1 MVQHD
6 MIWCDVMWHQCKHN
20 LYTICIHVYV
30 YVTCIYVMYGELQVP
45 TTSQS
50 HHSAPSGWVAPCKHF
65 QLKRLRRHKK
75 IYKDYEHL
83 WNMEKISP
91 RATSSLLPACTCP
104 SLPRQPPLPLAI
116 FFANCAGHLDLSLD
130 TNWHNPSHACSF
142 RSSSSSAWFALRMC
156 ACHCISAYTFVAQGR
171 VYENAAKYAT
181 CSNQTHRQ
189 KMSKTPILNAV
200 KCSAPSSFQSAAW
213 KGK

>member
-1 MVQHD
+1 MK
-6 MIWCDVMWHQCKHN
+6 WYDVMWCDIN
-20 LYTICIHVYV
+20 LNIIYIYNMYTWYMYMYMNHVCHV
-30 YVTCIYVMYGELQVP
+30 WGATSPNHVPVSPLCAFRLGGTLQALSTEALVAPQKDIQRLWTFVKYGEDP
-45 TTSQS
+45 
-50 HHSAPSGWVAPCKHF
+50 
-65 QLKRLRRHKK
+65 
-75 IYKDYEHL
+75 
-83 WNMEKISP
+83 
-91 RATSSLLPACTCP
+91 TSSLLPACTCP
-104 SLPRQPPLPLAI
+104 SLPIQPPLPLAI

-181 CSNQTHRQ
+181 CSNQKHRQ

-213 KGK
+213 KDK